1 MSVSH
6 TPAPMSPPKL
16 GTVTVGQ
23 APRADIMPTLDLHV
37 PPGVERVH
45 VGVLDRLSDADIAS
59 QYAPRPREQ
68 KMVTR
73 LLDGRTVEVDAR
85 AVEAG
90 VQRKLVELEDAGC
103 TVVVVLCT
111 AVFRGLRSRR
121 VWLIEPDRILP
132 ALVGGLVGPR
142 RVGILSPIEMPL
154 DAARRKWA
162 ALQIPPSVAVASP
175 YAAGDD
181 GIVAAARE
189 LQRAG
194 ADALLMDGIG
204 YVDRHRAAAARATGL
219 TVLLSSDLVARVT
232 GACFYEAP

>member
-1 MSVSH
+1 
-6 TPAPMSPPKL
+6 
-16 GTVTVGQ
+16 
-23 APRADIMPTLDLHV
+23 MPTLDLHV

-175 YAAGDD
+175 YVAGDD
-181 GIVAAARE
+181 GVIVAARE

>member
-1 MSVSH
+1 
-6 TPAPMSPPKL
+6 MSPPKL

-90 VQRKLVELEDAGC
+90 VQRKLIELEDAGC